1 MLFRSLVLPEDR
13 NVRLSTVSVSYVH
26 DTRDKPLDAHR
37 GVYQT
42 VDFGVT
48 STALGAS
55 ASFLKVLGQAAYYK
69 PVTTH
74 ITWANN
80 LRLGFA
86 QPIFS
91 SRVPLSEEFFSGGSD
106 TLRGF
111 PVDGAGPQ
119 RAVVACGDTSI
130 PSTCSTITVPVGGD
144 MLLVVNSELRFPIPL
159 KEGLGAAVFYD
170 GGNVYSKINLP
181 LLVQQYT
188 NSVGIGFRYRTPV
201 GPVRF
206 DIGHLVNPIA
216 GISSVQFFL
225 TLGQAF

>member
-1 MLFRSLVLPEDR
+1 
-13 NVRLSTVSVSYVH
+13 VSYLR

-42 VDFGVT
+42 LDFGVT

-55 ASFLKVLGQAAYYK
+55 ASFVKFLSQSAYYR
-69 PVTTH
+69 PLTPRL
-74 ITWANN
+74 TWANN
-80 LRLGFA
+80 LRFGLA
-86 QPIFS
+86 QAISS

-111 PVDGAGPQ
+111 PIDGAGPQ
-119 RAVVACGDTSI
+119 RPVVACGNQSD

-144 MLLVVNSELRFPIPL
+144 MLLILNSELRFPIPV
-159 KEGLGAAVFYD
+159 KEGLGGAVFYD

-181 LLVQQYT
+181 LLAEKYT
-188 NSVGIGFRYRTPV
+188 NSVGFGLRYQTPV

-206 DIGHLVNPIA
+206 DIGHLLNPIA
-216 GISSVQFFL
+216 GISGVQFFV